1 MNGRRSWWPILFAV
15 AVVAALAAAM
25 IMVGRVLDPDDKVNR
40 ADLVS
45 LVVAALALTAPV
57 VLWARRKAT
66 PAPPAGEE
74 TITAAKTTLTNL
86 VAEQWRTEA
95 TIQSLGDPEPIPV
108 SWHLTD
114 DPGLMDHPRLIGHQ
128 PLTFTATAD
137 RIPRLAENFRALRRR
152 RLVITGGPGSGKT
165 TLAVQLLLQLADDRR
180 PEEPVPVLSTI
191 AGWDTTAHPRLHDW
205 LAARLVQDYPALTAF
220 GPDAART
227 LVDRGHILPILD
239 GLDELPGDARA
250 AAITALNGSLAD
262 RDQFVL
268 TSRTGELA
276 AALEQAGDV
285 LTAAA
290 VIAPSPLTPQA
301 AAGYVRTCLP
311 PRPRHD
317 WAPILE
323 ALENADRPGLA
334 EVASTTLGLWL
345 IRTVYITPA
354 TDPAPLVGPL
364 ADDPGRLR
372 AHLLDHLIP
381 AVIRARPPT
390 RNPAEHFRPRH
401 AWDPGQARHY
411 LAYLARQ
418 LTAHGTRDLAWWHLA
433 DLTTTPA
440 QQRRTAGVVGLVA
453 GLMAGF
459 AGVLIGARSFGLVIG
474 FIAGLVTWLSVQ
486 QWFTETPGHADLRL
500 PGRTSSLIRHVR
512 RKFVVELVYG
522 LLVGIFGVLIGW
534 LVVEFLGVLVLGVVF
549 GLFGVLVFGLLDW
562 AEQPTST
569 SMAITPQSMWNAD
582 RTLTLLRT
590 TTFGLVSGLGVG
602 FGLGL
607 LGSAFGSA
615 FGSGLTIGLMGGL
628 VEGKHH
634 AWLGAGII
642 IRRLARAGHV
652 PRRLMAFL
660 DDAHRLGLLRTVGP
674 VYQFRHAD
682 LHDHLAAL
690 HTEAPESG
698 R

>member
-1 MNGRRSWWPILFAV
+1 MKGRRSWWPLLVAV
-15 AVVAALAAAM
+15 AVVAALAVAVS
-25 IMVGRVLDPDDKVNR
+25 MVGHVLDPDDPVNR
-40 ADLVS
+40 ADLGS
-45 LVVAALALTAPV
+45 LVLAALAFATPV
-57 VLWARRKAT
+57 VLWARRRAT

-74 TITAAKTTLTNL
+74 IVTAAKTTLTGL

-95 TIQSLGDPEPIPV
+95 TIRSLGDPEPIPV

-128 PLTFTATAD
+128 PLTFTGTSD
-137 RIPRLAENFRALRRR
+137 RIPRLVESFRALHRR

-165 TLAVQLLLQLADDRR
+165 TLAVQLLLHLADDHR
-180 PEEPVPVLSTI
+180 PGEPVPVLFTI

-205 LAARLVQDYPALTAF
+205 LAARLAQDYPALTNPAY
-220 GPDAART
+220 GPDAAKT

-250 AAITALNGSLAD
+250 AAIAALNRSLAD

-276 AALEQAGDV
+276 AALDQAGDV

-290 VIAPSPLTPQA
+290 VIAPRPLTPQA

-317 WAPILE
+317 WTPVLE

-334 EVASTTLGLWL
+334 EVASIALGLWL

-354 TDPAPLVGPL
+354 TDPAPLTGPL

-372 AHLLDHLIP
+372 AHLLNHLIP
-381 AVIRARPPT
+381 AVIHARPPT
-390 RNPAEHFRPRH
+390 RGPAEHFRPGH
-401 AWDPGQARHY
+401 AWDPDQARHY

-418 LTAHGTRDLAWWHLA
+418 LTAHSTRDLAWWNLA
-433 DLTTTPA
+433 NLTTTPA
-440 QQRRTAGVVGLVA
+440 QQQRTGCLVGLVVGLVSGLVIGLASGLVA
-453 GLMAGF
+453 GLGLAVGLMLGLLL
-459 AGVLIGARSFGLVIG
+459 GLLFGLVLG
-474 FIAGLVTWLSVQ
+474 LLFGLV
-486 QWFTETPGHADLRL
+486 E
-500 PGRTSSLIRHVR
+500 
-512 RKFVVELVYG
+512 
-522 LLVGIFGVLIGW
+522 
-534 LVVEFLGVLVLGVVF
+534 
-549 GLFGVLVFGLLDW
+549 W
-562 AEQPTST
+562 AEQPAST
-569 SMAITPQSMWNAD
+569 SIAITPQSVWNAD
-582 RTLTLLRT
+582 RTRTLLRT
-590 TTFGLVSGLGVG
+590 TTFGVGVG
-602 FGLGL
+602 LVVGPLVGLILGPLVGLMVGLAVGLMLGL
-607 LGSAFGSA
+607 LL
-615 FGSGLTIGLMGGL
+615 GLADG
-628 VEGKHH
+628 EHH
-634 AWLGAGII
+634 AWLVGGIT

-682 LHDHLAAL
+682 LQDHLAAD
-690 HTEAPESG
+690 HDETYEPRPG